1 MRCRPRTCPSIRRRR
16 TRSCSRFSLYPT
28 MEKIVVVD
36 RGGGY
41 GIRMSETIDL
51 PVEGMTCASC
61 VNRVSK
67 GLGSVPGVEAADVN
81 LATGRATVTFD
92 PHQATTIDL
101 RTKVED
107 LGYQSPPEHQHD

>member
-1 MRCRPRTCPSIRRRR
+1 
-16 TRSCSRFSLYPT
+16 
-28 MEKIVVVD
+28 
-36 RGGGY
+36 
-41 GIRMSETIDL
+41 MSETVDI

-92 PHQATTIDL
+92 PAQATTIDL
-101 RTKVED
+101 RSKVED
-107 LGYQSPPEHQHD
+107 LGYQSPPEQQHDHGDGVRGAVEHRRHDARGGQHHQPPPR